1 MDGEFPA
8 KIIEE
13 FEEKLL
19 ATLQNDSEKTI
30 KVKKIL
36 NKFQETNNIYIFSK
50 ILEVNLELLL
60 LELKQIILGPQE
72 LKHVEN
78 LLIHFEDWNI
88 QFSICTKLTNFDLSE
103 MDEIIKNRFFRNFGN
118 FNLILDRL
126 INIENIFEVNKFL
139 QMKNIQIY
147 NKISTKDLLNY
158 ILTKKLKK
166 NPKNLIFYVTLR
178 LKDRFEVEILKSI
191 FEKNN
196 WQTCQIKK
204 AMDSASQNHQKMI
217 KKIFFKK

>member
-88 QFSICTKLTNFDLSE
+88 QFSICTKLSNFDPSE

-147 NKISTKDLLNY
+147 NKIST
-158 ILTKKLKK
+158 
-166 NPKNLIFYVTLR
+166 
-178 LKDRFEVEILKSI
+178 
-191 FEKNN
+191 
-196 WQTCQIKK
+196 
-204 AMDSASQNHQKMI
+204 
-217 KKIFFKK
+217 

>member
-1 MDGEFPA
+1 
-8 KIIEE
+8 
-13 FEEKLL
+13 
-19 ATLQNDSEKTI
+19 
-30 KVKKIL
+30 
-36 NKFQETNNIYIFSK
+36 
-50 ILEVNLELLL
+50 
-60 LELKQIILGPQE
+60 
-72 LKHVEN
+72 
-78 LLIHFEDWNI
+78 
-88 QFSICTKLTNFDLSE
+88 